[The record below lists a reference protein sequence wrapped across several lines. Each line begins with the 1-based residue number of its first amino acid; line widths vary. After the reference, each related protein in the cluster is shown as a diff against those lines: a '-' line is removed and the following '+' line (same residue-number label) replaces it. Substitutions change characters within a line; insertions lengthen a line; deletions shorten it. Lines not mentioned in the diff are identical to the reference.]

1 MNRKHEPTLCFPD
14 AEKSCFACCPPIRTA
29 GYEHIQYKNIIKRI
43 LRENTRA
50 FAGRK
55 QGISPITGYSC
66 WALGYL
72 DKEYRLVGCLLHPS
86 RNKGEELRYR
96 IDYGEKCKRES
107 CIESKIF
114 MTLSIKERKFW
125 LHLADGFDSFSY
137 SSATINPL
145 FHIMG
150 WGSSLLRLIAMNEDM
165 NSFSKEFFS
174 CKYIFFHTSLNPRAN
189 AYLINQILKKNN
201 LHLLKSESFLRK
213 FEVFSERLSEQI
225 SKAAHQTYDAPY
237 THLLDLDHLFLNFL
251 RLSAGLVKINKDEA
265 CRLKDIVDKD
275 IQQFKKTIRDED
287 EIISPGRPALYP
299 QIETTE
305 VKCL

>member
-43 LRENTRA
+43 LRENTTA

-72 DKEYRLVGCLLHPS
+72 DEKYRLVGCLLHPS
-86 RNKGEELRYR
+86 RNKGEELRYQ

-145 FHIMG
+145 FRIMG
-150 WGSSLLRLIAMNEDM
+150 WGNCLLRLIAMNEDA
-165 NSFSKEFFS
+165 NSFSREYLS
-174 CKYIFFHTSLNPRAN
+174 RKYVFFHTGLNPRAN
-189 AYLINQILKKNN
+189 AYLINQILRKNN
-201 LHLLKSESFLRK
+201 LHLLESESFLIK
-213 FEVFSERLSEQI
+213 FEVFSQRISEQI
-225 SKAAHQTYDAPY
+225 SKAACQTPDAPY
-237 THLLDLDHLFLNFL
+237 THFLDLDHLFLDFL
-251 RLSAGLVKINKDEA
+251 RLSAGLTKIDKDEA
-265 CRLKDIVDKD
+265 CRLKDIVD
-275 IQQFKKTIRDED
+275 QGVLQFKKTQ
-287 EIISPGRPALYP
+287 GPAEGCHNVL
-299 QIETTE
+299 
-305 VKCL
+305 